1 MILSSLL
8 FKTEKDSKQE
18 LIVLEGSYDADPM
31 SK

>member
-18 LIVLEGSYDADPM
+18 LIVSEGSCDADPM